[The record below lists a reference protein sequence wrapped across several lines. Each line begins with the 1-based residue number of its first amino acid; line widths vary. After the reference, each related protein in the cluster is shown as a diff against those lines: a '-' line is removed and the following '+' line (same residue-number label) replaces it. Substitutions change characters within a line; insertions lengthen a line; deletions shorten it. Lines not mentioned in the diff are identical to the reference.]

1 MINFLHNFL
10 PQPILF
16 QWGFLTIYWYGLFVV
31 SGIIAGLVVVL
42 RLAKR
47 QGISSDE
54 VYNLGFYLVI
64 FSLLGARFYSVL
76 LDLPY
81 YLQNPG
87 QIIAVWNGG
96 LAIHGGIIGGAIT
109 LFIYSWKKRQ
119 SFWLWADLLAVAL
132 PLGQAIGRFGNYF
145 NQEIFGQPTD
155 LAWGIPIA
163 LQNRP
168 LEYLSSQYFHPTFL
182 YESGLNLVNFVVLLS
197 LFFWINKRNQES
209 GIRNQGLV
217 ILVYLINYSL
227 IRIGMEFLRLDTT
240 PAVFGV
246 RLPILVSLAVIGLS
260 LVFLILKIKRKVL
273 AV

>member
-197 LFFWINKRNQES
+197 LFFWINKRNFIS
-209 GIRNQGLV
+209 HCRHKH
-217 ILVYLINYSL
+217 S
-227 IRIGMEFLRLDTT
+227 F
-240 PAVFGV
+240 
-246 RLPILVSLAVIGLS
+246 S
-260 LVFLILKIKRKVL
+260 
-273 AV
+273 